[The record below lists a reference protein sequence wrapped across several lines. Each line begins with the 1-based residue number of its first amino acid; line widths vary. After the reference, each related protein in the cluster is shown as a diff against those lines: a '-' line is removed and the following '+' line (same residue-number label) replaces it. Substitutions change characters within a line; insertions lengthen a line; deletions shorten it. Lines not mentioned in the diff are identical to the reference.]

1 MDALPGLPQTRECP
15 DDFLEPFP
23 ASPDVWG
30 IQTSEGSTA
39 MEVKNAM
46 KATIAILVL
55 AAAFSR
61 LPAQQSSDDSN
72 EKNRLLFTT
81 ETFGGNGRTC
91 QTCHS
96 SSTGTVSPQDAQKRF
111 GRNPND
117 PLFVFDG
124 SDDGQGHG
132 VNRMLTDATVLV
144 QIPLPANVSMGDDPR
159 ARSVTLRRG
168 TPSTLNTPALDQV
181 LMLDGRDP
189 DLPTQALHAV
199 QGHYQATK
207 TPTQADLLGISQFE
221 RTAPFFSSFRLLAYA
236 RGGPPPTLP
245 KGTTASEKRGR
256 LFFVDAPVAGDG
268 RAGACALCHS
278 GPMLNQ
284 TNSFFVTATFGLV
297 PAGTRFQSVGVSEF
311 NQAANPVHQFNWLN
325 ADGTTTVVW
334 SPDPGRALITGR
346 IDQPGPASDL
356 NSFKIPILWGVKNTA
371 PYFHDNSAKTLA
383 DVAAHYARLFLTL
396 PQPIILTPQDQAD
409 IVAYLKLLN

>member
-1 MDALPGLPQTRECP
+1 
-15 DDFLEPFP
+15 
-23 ASPDVWG
+23 
-30 IQTSEGSTA
+30 

-46 KATIAILVL
+46 RATITILVL
-55 AAAFSR
+55 ATAFSR
-61 LPAQQSSDDSN
+61 LPAQHSSDDLS
-72 EKNRLLFTT
+72 EKNRHLFTT

-96 SSTGTVSPQDAQKRF
+96 SNTGTVSPQDAQKRYR
-111 GRNPND
+111 RNPND
-117 PLFVFDG
+117 PLFLFDG

-168 TPSTLNTPALDQV
+168 TPTTLNTPALDPV

-189 DLPTQALHAV
+189 DLPTQALHAI
-199 QGHYQATK
+199 QAHFQATK
-207 TPTQADLLGISQFE
+207 PPTRADLLGISQFE
-221 RTAPFFSSFRLLAYA
+221 RTESFFSSLRLLAYA

-245 KGTTASEKRGR
+245 QGTTASERRGR
-256 LFFVDAPVAGDG
+256 LFFVDAPFVPG
-268 RAGACALCHS
+268 RKAGACALCHS

-284 TNSFFVTATFGLV
+284 TDSSFVTATFGLV
-297 PAGTRFQSVGVSEF
+297 PAGTRFQSVGVSEL
-311 NQAANPVHQFNWLN
+311 NEAGNPVHQFNWSN
-325 ADGTTTVVW
+325 PDGTQTVVW

-356 NSFKIPILWGVKNTA
+356 NSFKIPSLWGVKNTA

-383 DVAAHYARLFLTL
+383 DVAAHYARFFLTL
-396 PQPIILTPQDQAD
+396 PPPVTILTPQDEAD